1 MKRFVI
7 STVGASLIGFVA
19 LAAQSQPAAAVA
31 GGADASA
38 GARRAQAA
46 PAVVAPAAK
55 PAAPRMTRTGASEL
69 SAAEQTAMVKQ
80 YCATCH
86 NDRNKPGGL
95 SFVGFDASQ
104 VAEHADVA
112 ERMIRRLRSGMM
124 PPAGA
129 RRPEGDGVLKL
140 ASALETR
147 IDRAAALN
155 PNPGMR
161 PFQRANRAEY
171 QRAVRDLLGIDVD
184 VNSFLPPDTISK
196 GFDNVADVQSLSTT
210 VLEGYLR
217 AAAQISRLAV
227 GDRTASPT
235 SVTFKIPR
243 ARSQNTH
250 VEGAP
255 IGTRG
260 GVSQMHIFPADGEY
274 VFKAALHYEPLGGL
288 TGRSTMS
295 MFDLKQ
301 QIEISIDG
309 QRVAVLD
316 LNTRMSESD
325 PNNNLEPQ
333 TAPIHVSAG
342 PHRVSAAF
350 IDSFGAIPDDLVMPL
365 ENTLA
370 DVSIGQ
376 GITLLPHMREL
387 RIIGPSRVTGISDTP
402 SRRRIFSCRPTS
414 QAEEAPCAREILE
427 RMATQAFRGPVSGD
441 DVQGLMSFYDEGRE
455 KSDFETG
462 IRLALQAILASP
474 RFVFRF
480 EEAPSTLKPGQTYRL
495 SDADLASRLSFF
507 LWGTAPDAEL
517 LKHVTAKT
525 LRAPGVLEK
534 QIGRMLAHPKSE
546 ALATRFAA
554 QWLRLQDLDKVSPD
568 YLQYPQYDDRL
579 ANAFRRETE
588 LFFDSLVRE
597 DRSLL
602 ELITAD
608 YSFVNERVALHYGI
622 ANVTGAHFRK
632 VQLPETRRGILG
644 HGSVLVLTSNS
655 DRTSPVHRGKWVMEV
670 LLGSP
675 PPPPPPNVPELDE
688 VKATGG
694 GRTLSV
700 RERMEEHRKNP
711 TCNSCHRV
719 IDPLGLALENYD
731 PTGAWRI
738 KDNEVAVDP
747 VGTLYDGS
755 QIDGPESLRGALL
768 KYKDAVVLSFTESL
782 MTYALGRRV
791 EHYDMPA
798 IRSIVREAARS
809 DYKLSTFIKGVI
821 NSAAFQNGRVPVEGA
836 RAADVVR

>member
-7 STVGASLIGFVA
+7 STIGASILG
-19 LAAQSQPAAAVA
+19 L
-31 GGADASA
+31 
-38 GARRAQAA
+38 
-46 PAVVAPAAK
+46 AVVAAQTPGAQTATKPAAK
-55 PAAPRMTRTGASEL
+55 TTPKMAASHAPAKPGAAL

-104 VAEHADVA
+104 VTEHAEVA

-140 ASALETR
+140 AAALEDR
-147 IDRAAALN
+147 IDRAAALS

-171 QRAVRDLLGIDVD
+171 ARAVRDLLGIDVD
-184 VNSFLPPDTISK
+184 VNAFLPPDTISN

-227 GDRTASPT
+227 GDRSASPT

-243 ARSQNTH
+243 ARSQNAH

-260 GVSQMHIFPADGEY
+260 GVSEVHIFPADGEY

-295 MFDLKQ
+295 AFDLQ
-301 QIEISIDG
+301 EQIEISIDG
-309 QRVAVLD
+309 HRVAVLD

-325 PNNNLEPQ
+325 PKNNLEPQ

-350 IDSFGAIPDDLVMPL
+350 IDRFGAVPDDLVMPL

-387 RIIGPSRVTGISDTP
+387 RILGPSRVTGISDTP
-402 SRRRIFSCRPTS
+402 SRRRIFTCRPTS
-414 QAEEAPCAREILE
+414 QAEEGACAREIIE
-427 RMATQAFRGPVSGD
+427 RLATQAFRGPVSGD
-441 DVQGLMSFYDEGRE
+441 DVQGLLSFYEEGRQH
-455 KSDFETG
+455 SDFESG
-462 IRLALQAILASP
+462 IRLAVQAILASP

-480 EEAPSTLKPGQTYRL
+480 EEAPTSIKPGQTYRL
-495 SDADLASRLSFF
+495 SDADLASRLSYF
-507 LWGTAPDAEL
+507 LWGTVPDGEL
-517 LKHVTAKT
+517 LKHVTNKS
-525 LRAPGVLEK
+525 LRAPGVLDK
-534 QIGRMLAHPKSE
+534 QVARMLGHAKSE

-588 LFFDSLVRE
+588 LFFDSLIRE

-602 ELITAD
+602 DLLTAD
-608 YSFVNERVALHYGI
+608 YTFVNERIALHYGI
-622 ANVTGAHFRK
+622 PNVTGAHFRK
-632 VQLPETRRGILG
+632 VQLPDTRRGILG

-738 KDNEVAVDP
+738 KDNEVQVDP

-755 QIDGPESLRGALL
+755 RIEGPESLRAALV

-798 IRSIVREAARS
+798 IRAIVRDAAKNN
-809 DYKLSTFIKGVI
+809 YKMSSFIKGVI
-821 NSAAFQNGRVPVEGA
+821 KSAAFQSGRVPVEGA
-836 RAADVVR
+836 RAADVVAR

>member
-7 STVGASLIGFVA
+7 STIGASILG
-19 LAAQSQPAAAVA
+19 L
-31 GGADASA
+31 
-38 GARRAQAA
+38 
-46 PAVVAPAAK
+46 AVVAAQTPGAQTATKPAAK
-55 PAAPRMTRTGASEL
+55 TTPKMAASHAPAKAGAAL

-104 VAEHADVA
+104 VTEHAEVA

-140 ASALETR
+140 AAALEDR

-171 QRAVRDLLGIDVD
+171 ARAVRDLLGIDVD
-184 VNSFLPPDTISK
+184 VNAFLPPDTISN

-227 GDRTASPT
+227 GDRSASPT

-243 ARSQNTH
+243 ARSQNAH

-260 GVSQMHIFPADGEY
+260 GVSEVHIFPADGEY

-295 MFDLKQ
+295 AFDLQ
-301 QIEISIDG
+301 EQIEVSIDG
-309 QRVAVLD
+309 HRVAVLD

-325 PNNNLEPQ
+325 PKNNLEPQ

-350 IDSFGAIPDDLVMPL
+350 IDRFGAVPDDLVMPL

-387 RIIGPSRVTGISDTP
+387 RILGPSRVTGISDTP
-402 SRRRIFSCRPTS
+402 SRRRIFTCRPTS
-414 QAEEAPCAREILE
+414 QAEEGACAREIIE
-427 RMATQAFRGPVSGD
+427 RLATQAFRGPVSGD
-441 DVQGLMSFYDEGRE
+441 DVQGLLSFYEEGRQH
-455 KSDFETG
+455 SDFESG
-462 IRLALQAILASP
+462 VRLAVQAILASP

-480 EEAPSTLKPGQTYRL
+480 EEAPTSIKPGQTYRL
-495 SDADLASRLSFF
+495 SDADLASRLSYF
-507 LWGTAPDAEL
+507 LWGTVPDGEL
-517 LKHVTAKT
+517 LKHVTNKS
-525 LRAPGVLEK
+525 LRAPGVLDK
-534 QIGRMLAHPKSE
+534 QVARMLGHAKSE

-588 LFFDSLVRE
+588 LFFDSLIRE

-602 ELITAD
+602 DLLTAD
-608 YSFVNERVALHYGI
+608 YTFVNERIALHYGI
-622 ANVTGAHFRK
+622 PNVTGAHFRK
-632 VQLPETRRGILG
+632 VQLPDTRRGILG

-738 KDNEVAVDP
+738 KDNEVQVDP

-755 QIDGPESLRGALL
+755 RIEGPESLRAALV

-798 IRSIVREAARS
+798 IRAIVRDAAKNN
-809 DYKLSTFIKGVI
+809 YKMSSFIKGVI
-821 NSAAFQNGRVPVEGA
+821 KSAAFQSGRVPVEGA
-836 RAADVVR
+836 RAADVVAR

>member
-1 MKRFVI
+1 MATAHAPK
-7 STVGASLIGFVA
+7 GAI
-19 LAAQSQPAAAVA
+19 
-31 GGADASA
+31 AD
-38 GARRAQAA
+38 
-46 PAVVAPAAK
+46 
-55 PAAPRMTRTGASEL
+55 L

-80 YCATCH
+80 YCAGCH

-95 SFVGFDASQ
+95 SFTTFDATT
-104 VAEHADVA
+104 VTEHADVA

-140 ASALETR
+140 AAALESR

-171 QRAVRDLLGIDVD
+171 ARAVRDLLGITVD

-227 GDRTASPT
+227 GDRTATPT

-260 GVSQMHIFPADGEY
+260 GVSEVHIFPADGEY

-295 MFDLKQ
+295 MFNLKE
-301 QIEISIDG
+301 QIEVSIDG

-333 TAPIHVSAG
+333 TSPVHVTAG

-350 IDSFGAIPDDLVMPL
+350 INTFGAVPDDLVMPL

-370 DVSIGQ
+370 DVSIAQ

-387 RIIGPSRVTGISDTP
+387 RIIGPSKVTGVSDTP
-402 SRRRIFSCRPTS
+402 SRRRIFSCRPTT
-414 QAEEAPCAREILE
+414 QAEEAGCAREIIE
-427 RMATQAFRGPVSGD
+427 RLATNAFRGPVSGD
-441 DVQGLMSFYDEGRE
+441 DLQGILSFYTEGRQR
-455 KSDFETG
+455 SDFESG

-480 EEAPSTLKPGQTYRL
+480 EEAPTTIKPGQTYRL
-495 SDADLASRLSFF
+495 SEADLASRLSFF

-517 LKHVTAKT
+517 LKHVSDRT
-525 LRAPGVLEK
+525 LRAPGVLDK
-534 QIGRMLAHPKSE
+534 QIARMLVHPKSE

-579 ANAFRRETE
+579 ALALRRETE

-602 ELITAD
+602 DLLTAD

-622 ANVTGAHFRK
+622 PNVTGPEFRK
-632 VQLPETRRGILG
+632 VQLPPNRRGILG
-644 HGSVLVLTSNS
+644 HGSILVLTSNS

-675 PPPPPPNVPELDE
+675 PPAPPPNVPELDE
-688 VKATGG
+688 VKPTAG

-755 QIDGPESLRGALL
+755 KIEGPQSLSAALV

-798 IRSIVREAARS
+798 IRAIVRDAAKNN
-809 DYKLSTFIKGVI
+809 YKMSSFINGVI
-821 NSAAFQNGRVPVEGA
+821 RSAAFQNGRAPVDGA
-836 RAADVVR
+836 RAADVVTR